1 MLSDKDPE
9 HLFHRANISL
19 CAIFNWFRANKLSL
33 NAAKTQYMVI
43 QPHNRK
49 QNISAYNLKIDDVV
63 LTKANSCKFLGI
75 IIDESLSWKPQISSI
90 NSKISRAIFAIKQ
103 VKFTLPLDSLR
114 TLYYALIHPHLIYGL
129 LAWGN
134 ANLNLLHKT
143 DILQK
148 RALRTI
154 HNKKYNSHT
163 EPLYKHSG
171 ILKISHL
178 YQLEVML
185 FMHDYTRDNLPTSF
199 QNVFRVNRE
208 VHGIYETRQA
218 HLFYIPWTKSR
229 FVDKLPL
236 FHFPK
241 IWNSWCAQLD
251 VSTTRNGLKRS
262 VKTLFLQN
270 YSVVVTCFNP
280 RCCECNKTA

>member
-1 MLSDKDPE
+1 MVNKDTIYVTPGS
-9 HLFHRANISL
+9 SL
-19 CAIFNWFRANKLSL
+19 CFPPYIYIYL
-33 NAAKTQYMVI
+33 
-43 QPHNRK
+43 
-49 QNISAYNLKIDDVV
+49 V

-75 IIDESLSWKPQISSI
+75 IIDESLSWKPQLSSI
-90 NSKISRAIFAIKQ
+90 NSKISRAIFAIEQ
-103 VKFTLPLDSLR
+103 VKFTLPLDSLHVR
-114 TLYYALIHPHLIYGL
+114 TLYYALIHLHLIYGL

-134 ANLNLLHKT
+134 ANLNLLHQT

-154 HNKKYNSHT
+154 HNKKYNSQT

-171 ILKISHL
+171 IIS
-178 YQLEVML
+178 LEVML

-199 QNVFRVNRE
+199 QNVSRVNRD

-218 HLFYIPWTKSR
+218 HFFYIPWTKSR
-229 FVDKLPL
+229 FVDKLPRY
-236 FHFPK
+236 HFPK

-262 VKTLFLQN
+262 VKTLLLRN